1 MDRKRAASLE
11 WKELDRLGCWLS
23 RTTLM
28 YLSNTHPITLA
39 PQQVQAGLFDG
50 LFGNSQADMEKEEA
64 YR

>member
-1 MDRKRAASLE
+1 
-11 WKELDRLGCWLS
+11 
-23 RTTLM
+23 M
-28 YLSNTHPITLA
+28 YLSNTHPIPLA